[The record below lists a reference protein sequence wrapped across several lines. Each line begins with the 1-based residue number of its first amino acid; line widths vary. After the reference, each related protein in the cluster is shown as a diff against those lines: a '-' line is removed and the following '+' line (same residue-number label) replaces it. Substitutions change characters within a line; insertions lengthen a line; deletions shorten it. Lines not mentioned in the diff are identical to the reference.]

1 MKKRFR
7 IATVAGAVSLG
18 LLTAGQANA
27 AAPDCNTPKQINIKD
42 AQAAQNINVD
52 ELLKKFNA
60 QGQSAQA
67 AAPQQE
73 TQAPEQAEA
82 APQEQAQAP
91 EQAEAAPQEQAQ
103 APEQAEAA
111 PQEQAQAPEQSEE
124 AKAPE
129 QTQQNTK
136 AQQSENTDKAEQTK
150 DASQFEQKVVDLVN
164 QEREKQGLK
173 PLTLNKKLSDV
184 ARTKSKDMMDKGY
197 FDHNSPTY
205 GSPFDMMKQFGI
217 EYTTAGENIAKGQQ
231 SPEDVMNAWMN
242 SDGHRKNILNPD
254 FTEIGVGYVKGD
266 TTYWTQQFIGK

>member
-103 APEQAEAA
+103 APEK
-111 PQEQAQAPEQSEE
+111 SEE

>member
-67 AAPQQE
+67 EAPQQE
-73 TQAPEQAEA
+73 TQIPEQAEA
-82 APQEQAQAP
+82 APQEQAK
-91 EQAEAAPQEQAQ
+91 
-103 APEQAEAA
+103 
-111 PQEQAQAPEQSEE
+111 APEQSEE

-164 QEREKQGLK
+164 QERQKQGLK
-173 PLTLNKKLSDV
+173 PLTLNKELSDV

-217 EYTTAGENIAKGQQ
+217 EYKTAGENIAKGQQ

>member
-27 AAPDCNTPKQINIKD
+27 AAPDCNTPKQITIKD

-91 EQAEAAPQEQAQ
+91 EQSEQAQ
-103 APEQAEAA
+103 
-111 PQEQAQAPEQSEE
+111 
-124 AKAPE
+124 APE

-136 AQQSENTDKAEQTK
+136 AQQSENTDKSEQTK

-173 PLTLNKKLSDV
+173 SLTLNKKLSDV

>member
-27 AAPDCNTPKQINIKD
+27 AAPDCNTPKQITIKD

-73 TQAPEQAEA
+73 TQAPD
-82 APQEQAQAP
+82 
-91 EQAEAAPQEQAQ
+91 
-103 APEQAEAA
+103 QAEAA

-164 QEREKQGLK
+164 QERQKQGLK

-266 TTYWTQQFIGK
+266 TTYWTDRKSVV

>member
-27 AAPDCNTPKQINIKD
+27 AAPDCNTPKQITIKD

-73 TQAPEQAEA
+73 TK
-82 APQEQAQAP
+82 
-91 EQAEAAPQEQAQ
+91 

>member
-91 EQAEAAPQEQAQ
+91 EQ
-103 APEQAEAA
+103 
-111 PQEQAQAPEQSEE
+111 SEE

-136 AQQSENTDKAEQTK
+136 AQQSENADKAEQTK

>member
-27 AAPDCNTPKQINIKD
+27 AAPDCNTPKQITIKD
-42 AQAAQNINVD
+42 AQAVQNINVD

-73 TQAPEQAEA
+73 TQAPD
-82 APQEQAQAP
+82 
-91 EQAEAAPQEQAQ
+91 
-103 APEQAEAA
+103 QAEAA

-164 QEREKQGLK
+164 QERQKQGLK

>member
-73 TQAPEQAEA
+73 T
-82 APQEQAQAP
+82 
-91 EQAEAAPQEQAQ
+91 Q

-266 TTYWTQQFIGK
+266 TTYWTDRKSVV

>member
-60 QGQSAQA
+60 QGKSAQA

-73 TQAPEQAEA
+73 T
-82 APQEQAQAP
+82 
-91 EQAEAAPQEQAQ
+91 Q

>member
-91 EQAEAAPQEQAQ
+91 EQ
-103 APEQAEAA
+103 
-111 PQEQAQAPEQSEE
+111 SEE

-184 ARTKSKDMMDKGY
+184 ARTKSKDMVDKGY

>member
-27 AAPDCNTPKQINIKD
+27 AAPDCNTPKQITIKD

-52 ELLKKFNA
+52 DLLKKFNA

-73 TQAPEQAEA
+73 TQAPDQAEA
-82 APQEQAQAP
+82 APQEQAK
-91 EQAEAAPQEQAQ
+91 
-103 APEQAEAA
+103 
-111 PQEQAQAPEQSEE
+111 APEQSEE

-164 QEREKQGLK
+164 QERQKQGLK

>member
-27 AAPDCNTPKQINIKD
+27 AAPDCNTPKQITIKD

-73 TQAPEQAEA
+73 TQAPDQAEA

-91 EQAEAAPQEQAQ
+91 K
-103 APEQAEAA
+103 
-111 PQEQAQAPEQSEE
+111 QSEE

-164 QEREKQGLK
+164 QERQKQGLK

>member
-73 TQAPEQAEA
+73 TQAPDQV
-82 APQEQAQAP
+82 
-91 EQAEAAPQEQAQ
+91 
-103 APEQAEAA
+103 EAA

-136 AQQSENTDKAEQTK
+136 AQQSENTDKTEQTK

>member
-27 AAPDCNTPKQINIKD
+27 AAPDCNTPKQITIKD

-67 AAPQQE
+67 APQQE
-73 TQAPEQAEA
+73 TQAPDQAE
-82 APQEQAQAP
+82 E
-91 EQAEAAPQEQAQ
+91 
-103 APEQAEAA
+103 A

-164 QEREKQGLK
+164 QERQKQGLK

>member
-73 TQAPEQAEA
+73 
-82 APQEQAQAP
+82 AQAP
-91 EQAEAAPQEQAQ
+91 D
-103 APEQAEAA
+103 QAEAA

-136 AQQSENTDKAEQTK
+136 AQQSENTDKTEQTK

>member
-73 TQAPEQAEA
+73 TQAPDQAEA
-82 APQEQAQAP
+82 APQEQAK
-91 EQAEAAPQEQAQ
+91 
-103 APEQAEAA
+103 
-111 PQEQAQAPEQSEE
+111 APEQSEE

-164 QEREKQGLK
+164 QERQKQGLK

>member
-27 AAPDCNTPKQINIKD
+27 AAPDCNTPKQITIKD

-73 TQAPEQAEA
+73 TQAPD
-82 APQEQAQAP
+82 
-91 EQAEAAPQEQAQ
+91 
-103 APEQAEAA
+103 QAEAA

-136 AQQSENTDKAEQTK
+136 AQQSENTDKSEQTK

>member
-27 AAPDCNTPKQINIKD
+27 AAPDCNTPKQITIKD

-60 QGQSAQA
+60 QGQSVQA
-67 AAPQQE
+67 PAPQQE

-91 EQAEAAPQEQAQ
+91 EQSEQAQ
-103 APEQAEAA
+103 
-111 PQEQAQAPEQSEE
+111 
-124 AKAPE
+124 APE

-173 PLTLNKKLSDV
+173 SLTLNKKLSDV

>member
-27 AAPDCNTPKQINIKD
+27 AAPDCNTPKQITIKD

-73 TQAPEQAEA
+73 TQAPDQAKA
-82 APQEQAQAP
+82 APK
-91 EQAEAAPQEQAQ
+91 
-103 APEQAEAA
+103 
-111 PQEQAQAPEQSEE
+111 EQAQAPEQSEE

>member
-27 AAPDCNTPKQINIKD
+27 AAPDCNTPKQITIKD

-103 APEQAEAA
+103 APEQ
-111 PQEQAQAPEQSEE
+111 
-124 AKAPE
+124 
-129 QTQQNTK
+129 TQQNTK
-136 AQQSENTDKAEQTK
+136 AQQSENTDKSEQTK

-173 PLTLNKKLSDV
+173 SLTLNKRLSDV

>member
-27 AAPDCNTPKQINIKD
+27 AAPDCNTPKQITIKD

-82 APQEQAQAP
+82 APQEQAQ
-91 EQAEAAPQEQAQ
+91 
-103 APEQAEAA
+103 
-111 PQEQAQAPEQSEE
+111 
-124 AKAPE
+124 APE

>member
-27 AAPDCNTPKQINIKD
+27 AAPDCNTPKQITIKD

-91 EQAEAAPQEQAQ
+91 EK
-103 APEQAEAA
+103 
-111 PQEQAQAPEQSEE
+111 SEE

>member
-91 EQAEAAPQEQAQ
+91 EQ
-103 APEQAEAA
+103 
-111 PQEQAQAPEQSEE
+111 SEE

-136 AQQSENTDKAEQTK
+136 AQQSENTDETEQTK

>member
-27 AAPDCNTPKQINIKD
+27 AAPDCNTPKQITIKD

-67 AAPQQE
+67 APQQE
-73 TQAPEQAEA
+73 TQAPDQAE
-82 APQEQAQAP
+82 E
-91 EQAEAAPQEQAQ
+91 
-103 APEQAEAA
+103 A

-129 QTQQNTK
+129 QNTK

-164 QEREKQGLK
+164 QERQKQGLK

>member
-67 AAPQQE
+67 AAPQQ
-73 TQAPEQAEA
+73 
-82 APQEQAQAP
+82 
-91 EQAEAAPQEQAQ
+91 
-103 APEQAEAA
+103 
-111 PQEQAQAPEQSEE
+111 QAQAPEQSEE

>member
-27 AAPDCNTPKQINIKD
+27 AAPDCNTPKQITIKD

-73 TQAPEQAEA
+73 TQAPD
-82 APQEQAQAP
+82 
-91 EQAEAAPQEQAQ
+91 
-103 APEQAEAA
+103 QAEAA

-164 QEREKQGLK
+164 QERQKQGLK

-184 ARTKSKDMMDKGY
+184 ARAKSKDMMDKGY

>member
-91 EQAEAAPQEQAQ
+91 EQ
-103 APEQAEAA
+103 
-111 PQEQAQAPEQSEE
+111 SEE

-136 AQQSENTDKAEQTK
+136 AQQSENTDKSEQTK

>member
-60 QGQSAQA
+60 QRQSAQA

-73 TQAPEQAEA
+73 T
-82 APQEQAQAP
+82 
-91 EQAEAAPQEQAQ
+91 Q

>member
-27 AAPDCNTPKQINIKD
+27 AAPDCNTPKQITIKD

-91 EQAEAAPQEQAQ
+91 EQSEQ
-103 APEQAEAA
+103 
-111 PQEQAQAPEQSEE
+111 

>member
-27 AAPDCNTPKQINIKD
+27 AAPDCNTPKQITIKD

-73 TQAPEQAEA
+73 TQVPDQAEA
-82 APQEQAQAP
+82 APQEQAK
-91 EQAEAAPQEQAQ
+91 
-103 APEQAEAA
+103 
-111 PQEQAQAPEQSEE
+111 APEQSEE

>member
-27 AAPDCNTPKQINIKD
+27 AAPDCNTPKQITIKD

-73 TQAPEQAEA
+73 TQAPDQAEA
-82 APQEQAQAP
+82 APQEQAQA
-91 EQAEAAPQEQAQ
+91 A
-103 APEQAEAA
+103 
-111 PQEQAQAPEQSEE
+111 EQSEE

-164 QEREKQGLK
+164 QERQKQGLK

>member
-73 TQAPEQAEA
+73 T
-82 APQEQAQAP
+82 
-91 EQAEAAPQEQAQ
+91 
-103 APEQAEAA
+103 
-111 PQEQAQAPEQSEE
+111 QAPEQSEE

>member
-91 EQAEAAPQEQAQ
+91 EQ
-103 APEQAEAA
+103 
-111 PQEQAQAPEQSEE
+111 SEE

-136 AQQSENTDKAEQTK
+136 AQQSENNDKAEQTK

>member
-27 AAPDCNTPKQINIKD
+27 AAPDCNTPKQITIKD

-73 TQAPEQAEA
+73 TQAPD
-82 APQEQAQAP
+82 
-91 EQAEAAPQEQAQ
+91 
-103 APEQAEAA
+103 QAEAA
-111 PQEQAQAPEQSEE
+111 PQEQAQAPEQSEQ

>member
-91 EQAEAAPQEQAQ
+91 EQ
-103 APEQAEAA
+103 
-111 PQEQAQAPEQSEE
+111 SEE

-136 AQQSENTDKAEQTK
+136 AQQSENTDKAERTK

>member
-73 TQAPEQAEA
+73 T
-82 APQEQAQAP
+82 
-91 EQAEAAPQEQAQ
+91 Q

-266 TTYWTQQFIGK
+266 TTYWTQQFIDRKSVV

>member
-73 TQAPEQAEA
+73 TQAPD
-82 APQEQAQAP
+82 
-91 EQAEAAPQEQAQ
+91 
-103 APEQAEAA
+103 QAEAA

-136 AQQSENTDKAEQTK
+136 AQQSENTDKTEQTK

>member
-27 AAPDCNTPKQINIKD
+27 AAPDCNTPKQITIKD

-52 ELLKKFNA
+52 ELLKEFNA

-73 TQAPEQAEA
+73 TQAPD
-82 APQEQAQAP
+82 
-91 EQAEAAPQEQAQ
+91 
-103 APEQAEAA
+103 QAEAA